1 MDEFYVTVIFSPSQ
15 KCLTFNPAK
24 RISAYSA
31 LSHPYFHDLER
42 RKENLDSHLPPS
54 QNSSEMN
61 TA

>member
-1 MDEFYVTVIFSPSQ
+1 MDMFYVNYFFSLSQ

-42 RKENLDSHLPPS
+42 CKENLDSRLPPS